1 MLDRKYLLN
10 IEATSHCPA
19 RCSMCPRWQ
28 VDKFGYL
35 EPATLER
42 ILSQAS
48 KDRIWE
54 IDLAGRG
61 EPTTHPQFPLLAEM
75 LGGSGIPT
83 AVVTTGVALNDKVLD
98 ACARHLDRIRLSVSA
113 SDEDVFGQ
121 IHVGLSHARVWK
133 NIVRLADVAAD
144 KTIIHLTGGPAIYES
159 LPKTVGRLRRLGFKD
174 LRLLP
179 LWNRGGELA
188 SQIDNKRRLELMES
202 LNLNP
207 FEDSYLGMGKTAFL
221 LRMVAMKLSNLRY
234 CPVGES
240 SLGITY
246 EGVILGCFQDFGCN
260 APQGSVFTT
269 TLEEAYQAR
278 SRHLGRMPVCAGC
291 DAHQVAMTGKN
302 LWGDSGKRE
311 PIDPT
316 LNILRTLAD

>member
-1 MLDRKYLLN
+1 MLARKYLLN

-19 RCSMCPRWQ
+19 QCSMCPRWQ
-28 VDKFGYL
+28 IDKFGFL
-35 EPATLER
+35 QPATLER
-42 ILSQAS
+42 ILSQVS
-48 KDRIWE
+48 GDRVFE

-75 LGGSGIPT
+75 VGRSGIPA
-83 AVVTTGVALNDKVLD
+83 AVVTTGVALGDKVLA
-98 ACARHLDRIRLSVSA
+98 ACVRHLDRIRLSVSA
-113 SDEDVFGQ
+113 SDEEVFGR

-133 NIVRLADVAAD
+133 NIVRLAEVAAD
-144 KTIIHLTGGPAIYES
+144 KTVIHLTGGPAIYAS
-159 LPKTVGRLRRLGFKD
+159 LPDTVDRLRRLGFRD

-188 SQIDNKRRLELMES
+188 SRIENQRRLELMDA

-207 FEDSYLGMGKTAFL
+207 FEDAYLGMGKAAFL
-221 LRMVAMKLSNLRY
+221 LRMAGMKLFNRHY

-246 EGVILGCFQDFGCN
+246 EGVILGCFQDFGCTS
-260 APQGSVFTT
+260 PQGSVFTT

-278 SRHLGRMPVCAGC
+278 SRRLGHMPICAGC
-291 DAHQVAMTGKN
+291 DAHQVVITGKKT
-302 LWGDSGKRE
+302 GAIDRHA
-311 PIDPT
+311 PI
-316 LNILRTLAD
+316 